1 MIFIEKPSL
10 ISLFNLIFEVYFRK
24 FYKINNRIKIYF
36 FTNANFFMFLFR
48 IFFKDVNVLD
58 FKFDDMT
65 GNACPKIGYHL
76 QYTDLNTISDQIF
89 SNEKYKDIFEN
100 PEFNSSFLFYLK
112 KTISGVPSPMYA
124 KLYLLKV
131 IKWNFNN
138 FNKKIYFIPINN
150 LWFDEFYNL
159 CADLNIIYCKNFHL
173 SIFHNLFFEIKYNIE
188 NFLYFLAKFRKKKN
202 LNNLSRKNSILVRY
216 FSNLNISNPHY
227 FSDIFFYH
235 AGKIQ
240 LDRFKVYI
248 STKNHLLSK
257 DDIKDRSKH
266 PVDII
271 NINPLIND
279 LSIYSMNYPDKDEL
293 FRKRFKFKKR
303 LYENKYIEY
312 CYDDYCRK
320 KNIYKNLIRKTNA
333 KIHLTHFKFGNDH
346 IVMHD
351 IFNELQGINILW
363 QLSYDELSTYGSSV
377 KSDIYF
383 SQSYYNLL
391 TEKNNKSQ
399 IDYHIITGYPGDY
412 RFNLIKNKKNS
423 IKKNL
428 QNYNQKKIISFFD
441 ENSTSNYKFGA
452 GNALNLLDYKFL
464 FEKLL
469 TDNNLVIIFK
479 PKKYETIFYRLRP
492 IEKLLTRA
500 INSKRCFFLTSTH
513 TSIAPAN
520 ASIFSDLSIHCS
532 LYAATAGVESI
543 LSGTTTFFLDR
554 ENWKISKLYNY
565 GKNKFVFDNWDTLW
579 NEVEKYFNDIKRNFN
594 FYHNSELLNYLDPY
608 RDGQSSL
615 RIAEYINDLLAGYDL
630 KMNKK
635 EIIEKANI
643 QFKKKWG
650 NDKINSF

>member
-1 MIFIEKPSL
+1 
-10 ISLFNLIFEVYFRK
+10 
-24 FYKINNRIKIYF
+24 
-36 FTNANFFMFLFR
+36 
-48 IFFKDVNVLD
+48 
-58 FKFDDMT
+58 
-65 GNACPKIGYHL
+65 CPKIGYHL

-500 INSKRCFFLTSTH
+500 INSKRCFFL
-513 TSIAPAN
+513 
-520 ASIFSDLSIHCS
+520 
-532 LYAATAGVESI
+532 
-543 LSGTTTFFLDR
+543 
-554 ENWKISKLYNY
+554 
-565 GKNKFVFDNWDTLW
+565 
-579 NEVEKYFNDIKRNFN
+579 
-594 FYHNSELLNYLDPY
+594 
-608 RDGQSSL
+608 
-615 RIAEYINDLLAGYDL
+615 
-630 KMNKK
+630 
-635 EIIEKANI
+635 
-643 QFKKKWG
+643 
-650 NDKINSF
+650 